1 MYLHVIETYW
11 PAILLKY
18 YYLKCTDFLV
28 SHNRLIWNLSS
39 KKLNIPFTTE
49 NTWENTEGGAK
60 APNNSLATNVAIKY
74 KRYRQFLLHQLRGF
88 WPEKSMKIPAFA

>member
-39 KKLNIPFTTE
+39 KKLNMPSTTE
-49 NTWENTEGGAK
+49 NTWENT
-60 APNNSLATNVAIKY
+60 PNNSLATNVASKY

>member
-1 MYLHVIETYW
+1 M
-11 PAILLKY
+11 
-18 YYLKCTDFLV
+18 

-39 KKLNIPFTTE
+39 KKLNIPSTTE
-49 NTWENTEGGAK
+49 NTWENIEGGAN

-88 WPEKSMKIPAFA
+88 WPEKKLKIPAFVNHEIDILKFL

>member
-1 MYLHVIETYW
+1 MYLYVIETYW

-39 KKLNIPFTTE
+39 KKLNMPSTTE
-49 NTWENTEGGAK
+49 NTWENT
-60 APNNSLATNVAIKY
+60 PNNSLATNVAIKY